1 VQRQTLSQPTRAIS
15 GTGLFSAQSAT
26 VVIEP
31 RKAASGIVFTLNG
44 KTIPAH
50 IDALSSRPVHPVFAQ
65 LKPRCTSI
73 GDDDGTIATIE
84 HVLSALAGLGVTDA
98 VVDVRSEA
106 QHAEIPIMDGSAKP
120 FADACLEAGL
130 CELSETIEPITV
142 RERIEVR
149 DGDASIVIEA
159 SDTPSYAYS
168 IDYPGTPIC
177 SHTAEWDGDRAS
189 YIDKVAPARTFSLE
203 HEANQMQSA
212 GLFTHLSPR
221 DMLVIGES
229 GPIENEYRVEHECAQ
244 HKLLDLIGDLALVG
258 APLLARVSAVRSGHA
273 LAHEA
278 ARAILRQAHA

>member
-1 VQRQTLSQPTRAIS
+1 MRRQTLSQPTRAIS
-15 GTGLFSAQSAT
+15 GTGLFSAQPAT
-26 VVIEP
+26 IVIAPAEP
-31 RKAASGIVFTLNG
+31 ASGIVFTLNG
-44 KTIPAH
+44 KAIPAH
-50 IDALSSRPVHPVFAQ
+50 IGALSSRPVHPVFAQ

-73 GDDDGTIATIE
+73 GDEGGTIATIE

-98 VVDVRSEA
+98 VVDVRGESP
-106 QHAEIPIMDGSAKP
+106 HTEIPIMDGSAKP
-120 FADACLEAGL
+120 FANACLDAGL
-130 CELSETIEPITV
+130 SALSEPIEPITV

-159 SDTPSYAYS
+159 SDTPRYAYS
-168 IDYPGTPIC
+168 IEYPGTPIG
-177 SHTAEWDGDRAS
+177 SHTAEWDGNRAS
-189 YIDKVAPARTFSLE
+189 YIGSVAPARTFSLE

-221 DMLVIGES
+221 DMLVIGEN
-229 GPIENEYRVEHECAQ
+229 GPIENEYRVDHECAR